1 MGKTGIYKIISPS
14 EKIYIGQSIDI
25 ENRWEK
31 WYKKTRCKTQT
42 KLFNS
47 LKKYGPE
54 NHIFEIVEECNI
66 NQLNEREIFWGI
78 HYNVLGE
85 NGLNLKLGD
94 ANGLCSEETK
104 QKISI
109 NNKGISRNKGIPKS
123 KEHKQKLSEAVNNRI
138 YTPERLK
145 NMQLGMLGKN
155 TTSILCMNDNKIYKS
170 IKEASITYNILPSS
184 IDNIL
189 SGRAKQTR
197 KEKLIFKYVNL

>member
-54 NHIFEIVEECNI
+54 NHIFEIIEECNI
-66 NQLNEREIFWGI
+66 NQLNEREIFWGVY
-78 HYNVLGE
+78 YNVLGE

-155 TTSILCMNDNKIYKS
+155 TTSIICVNDNKTYKS
-170 IKEASITYNILPSS
+170 IKEASIIYNILPSS